1 MPGKKK
7 GPGKWIENRADRI
20 LDKDLK
26 SRYGNEAKSVAFAI
40 ATQQAHK
47 LEKTPKKGK
56 GPGGMY
62 GTKEGKREARA
73 KYDKPK
79 KEYRKTASMP
89 AWALPAGV
97 AALGG
102 SIGAAYDD
110 ENRVRGGLTG
120 AAIGALGGEGARR
133 VNAVVQGLKG
143 MAEQGLGRLKNMEDL
158 TQQGLNQMSRMEE
171 HAISS
176 TGGLNRLEAM
186 AQRGS
191 ETLGKV
197 EDLARTGTETLDKLR
212 SFSPG
217 GLLSRFKGAED
228 RCWKGYEPV
237 PGKKPY
243 SDGSCRPVGG
253 KKKSALDRLREKMAS
268 VEYRGETF
276 PGYNKPKNAPAGSE
290 KKKVVLAKKG
300 DKVKKVSFGQRG
312 YKHNYSEEAKKSYLA
327 RSAGIKG
334 KDDKFSANYW
344 SRKHLWPK
352 GEKADG
358 TAKDQEKKAAV
369 GNLTGRDNRSPFI
382 GGTQFPTESAK
393 QPAQQK
399 LDESIDVA
407 EAGPAPLTPKARTNY
422 SKTMDQA
429 TKIPGGWTLPSP
441 QEKTAMDA
449 ITKYLTKTAAGRQE
463 LVKHAKALETNE
475 KDLKRMDMPKPMKTG
490 PAHPAD
496 DAVARGKRDTD
507 EKLKELF
514 SHYPTEKAVIS

>member
-26 SRYGNEAKSVAFAI
+26 SRYGGEAKSVAFAI

-47 LEKTPKKGK
+47 LGKTPKKGK

-62 GTKEGKREARA
+62 GTKEGKREAKA

-79 KEYRKTASMP
+79 KEYRKTA
-89 AWALPAGV
+89 
-97 AALGG
+97 
-102 SIGAAYDD
+102 
-110 ENRVRGGLTG
+110 
-120 AAIGALGGEGARR
+120 
-133 VNAVVQGLKG
+133 
-143 MAEQGLGRLKNMEDL
+143 
-158 TQQGLNQMSRMEE
+158 
-171 HAISS
+171 
-176 TGGLNRLEAM
+176 
-186 AQRGS
+186 
-191 ETLGKV
+191 
-197 EDLARTGTETLDKLR
+197 LD
-212 SFSPG
+212 
-217 GLLSRFKGAED
+217 RFHEKIAKD

-463 LVKHAKALETNE
+463 LIKHAKALETNE
-475 KDLKRMDMPKPMKTG
+475 KDLKRMDTPKPMKTG

-507 EKLKELF
+507 DKLKELF